1 MMTLRMSLFL
11 LLVSA
16 ALQNVTLTA
25 QELQATVN
33 VNMQTLTQD
42 QRQDMMTMARD
53 VENYLNSN
61 RYLNRDWEGERVPVD
76 VTIYVNSRNGNR
88 VSGRLSVVS
97 KRLVNNVAGTGS
109 GLLRVFDQDWVF
121 EWSFSPTLVYQPLRY
136 DPFTSVLDF
145 YMLLAIGMDM
155 DTYDDLAGTEA
166 YKIAQQ
172 IAQNGNAQGI
182 SQFSTVYQPGQLTR
196 MSLVTELM
204 DMRFQPMRRLM
215 YDYHD
220 AMDTYDT
227 DKLKG
232 LADLELVIRDL
243 ADFKK
248 NKLSSRSVLMQV
260 FFDAKS
266 MELAGMFKGVKSPG
280 LWADLRFLDPGNTQL
295 YEAAQQGR

>member
-1 MMTLRMSLFL
+1 MFLFL
-11 LLVSA
+11 IIVLA
-16 ALQNVTLTA
+16 AMQNVTVSA

-61 RYLNRDWEGERVPVD
+61 RYLNRDWDGERIPVD
-76 VTIYVNSRNGNR
+76 VTIYVNARNGNR

-97 KRLVNNVAGTGS
+97 KRLVNNAVGTGS
-109 GLLRVFDQDWVF
+109 GLLRIFDQDWSF

-136 DPFTSVLDF
+136 DAFTSVLDY
-145 YMLLAIGMDM
+145 YMLVAIGLDM
-155 DTYDDLAGTEA
+155 DTYEDLAGTEA

-172 IAQNGNAQGI
+172 IAQNGNAQGVG
-182 SQFSTVYQPGQLTR
+182 QFSTVYQPGQLTR
-196 MSLVTELM
+196 MSLITELM
-204 DMRFQPMRRLM
+204 DMRFQPLRRLI

-227 DKLKG
+227 DKVKG

-243 ADFKK
+243 SDYKK

-260 FFDAKS
+260 FFDAKA
-266 MELAGMFKGVKSPG
+266 MEIAGMFKGVKSPG
-280 LWADLRFLDPGNTQL
+280 LWGDLRFLDPGNTQL
-295 YEAAQQGR
+295 YEAAQQGK

>member
-1 MMTLRMSLFL
+1 
-11 LLVSA
+11 
-16 ALQNVTLTA
+16 
-25 QELQATVN
+25 
-33 VNMQTLTQD
+33 
-42 QRQDMMTMARD
+42 MARD

-97 KRLVNNVAGTGS
+97 KRLVNNAAGTGS
-109 GLLRVFDQDWVF
+109 GLLRVFDQGWVF

-172 IAQNGNAQGI
+172 IAQNGNAQGV

-243 ADFKK
+243 ADYKK

-266 MELAGMFKGVKSPG
+266 MELAGMFKGMKSAG

-295 YEAAQQGR
+295 YEAAQQGK

>member
-1 MMTLRMSLFL
+1 MIGRVFL
-11 LLVSA
+11 LLFIVSA
-16 ALQNVTLTA
+16 MVQNVTLCA
-25 QELQATVN
+25 QELQVTVN

-42 QRQDMMTMARD
+42 QRQDMMSMARD
-53 VENYLNSN
+53 VENYLNNN
-61 RYLNRDWEGERVPVD
+61 RYLNRDWEGEKIPVD

-97 KRLVNNVAGTGS
+97 KRLVNNVVGTGS
-109 GLLRVFDQDWVF
+109 GLLRVFDQDWSF

-136 DPFTSVLDF
+136 DAFTSVLDF
-145 YMLLAIGMDM
+145 YMLVAIGLDM

-166 YKIAQQ
+166 YKVAQQ
-172 IAQNGNAQGI
+172 IAQSGNAQGV

-196 MSLVTELM
+196 MSLITELM
-204 DMRFQPMRRLM
+204 DMRFQPFRRLI

-232 LADLELVIRDL
+232 LADLELVIRDI
-243 ADFKK
+243 AEYKK
-248 NKLSSRSVLMQV
+248 NKLSARSVLLQV

-266 MELAGMFKGVKSPG
+266 MEIAGMFKGVKSPG

-295 YEAAQQGR
+295 YEAAQQGK

>member
-1 MMTLRMSLFL
+1 MIGRVFL
-11 LLVSA
+11 LLFIVLA
-16 ALQNVTLTA
+16 MVQNVTLCA
-25 QELQATVN
+25 QELQVTVN

-42 QRQDMMTMARD
+42 QRQDMMSMARD
-53 VENYLNSN
+53 VENYLNNN
-61 RYLNRDWEGERVPVD
+61 RYLNRDWEGEKIPVD

-97 KRLVNNVAGTGS
+97 KRLVNNVVGTGS
-109 GLLRVFDQDWVF
+109 GLLRVFDQDWSF

-136 DPFTSVLDF
+136 DAFTSVLDF
-145 YMLLAIGMDM
+145 YMLVAIGLDM

-166 YKIAQQ
+166 YKVAQQ
-172 IAQNGNAQGI
+172 IAQSGNAQGV

-196 MSLVTELM
+196 MSLITELM
-204 DMRFQPMRRLM
+204 DMRFQPFRRLI

-232 LADLELVIRDL
+232 LADLELVIRDI
-243 ADFKK
+243 AEYKK
-248 NKLSSRSVLMQV
+248 NKLSARSVLLQV

-266 MELAGMFKGVKSPG
+266 MEIAGMFKGVKSPG

-295 YEAAQQGR
+295 YEAAQQGK

>member
-1 MMTLRMSLFL
+1 MTLRMSLFL

-172 IAQNGNAQGI
+172 IAQNGNAQGV

-243 ADFKK
+243 ADYKK

>member
-1 MMTLRMSLFL
+1 MTLRMSLFL

-16 ALQNVTLTA
+16 ALQNVTLSA

-97 KRLVNNVAGTGS
+97 KRLVNNAAGTGS

-172 IAQNGNAQGI
+172 IAQNGNAQGV

-243 ADFKK
+243 ADYKK

-266 MELAGMFKGVKSPG
+266 MELAGMFKGVKSAG

-295 YEAAQQGR
+295 YEAAQQGK

>member
-1 MMTLRMSLFL
+1 MIGRVFL
-11 LLVSA
+11 LLFIVSA
-16 ALQNVTLTA
+16 TVQNVTLCA

-42 QRQDMMTMARD
+42 QRQDMMSMARD
-53 VENYLNSN
+53 VENYLNNN
-61 RYLNRDWEGERVPVD
+61 RYLNRDWEGEKIPVD

-97 KRLVNNVAGTGS
+97 KRLVNNVVGTGS
-109 GLLRVFDQDWVF
+109 GLLRVFDQDWSF

-136 DPFTSVLDF
+136 DAFTSVLDF
-145 YMLLAIGMDM
+145 YMLVAIGLDM

-166 YKIAQQ
+166 FKVAQQ
-172 IAQNGNAQGI
+172 IAQSGNAQGV

-196 MSLVTELM
+196 MSLITELM
-204 DMRFQPMRRLM
+204 DMRFQPFRRLI

-232 LADLELVIRDL
+232 LADIELVIRDISEY
-243 ADFKK
+243 KK
-248 NKLSSRSVLMQV
+248 NKLSAHSVLLQV

-266 MELAGMFKGVKSPG
+266 MEIAGMFKGVKSPG

>member
-1 MMTLRMSLFL
+1 MTLRMSLFL

-97 KRLVNNVAGTGS
+97 KRLVNNAAGTGS

-172 IAQNGNAQGI
+172 IAQNGNAQGV

-243 ADFKK
+243 ADYKK

>member
-1 MMTLRMSLFL
+1 MSLRVFL
-11 LLVSA
+11 ILLFVSGA
-16 ALQNVTLTA
+16 MQNVTVSA

-53 VENYLNSN
+53 VENYLNNN
-61 RYLNRDWEGERVPVD
+61 RYLNRDWDGEKIPVD

-97 KRLVNNVAGTGS
+97 KRLVNNVVGTGS
-109 GLLRVFDQDWVF
+109 GLLRIFDQDWSF
-121 EWSFSPTLVYQPLRY
+121 DWSFSPTLVYQPLRY

-145 YMLLAIGMDM
+145 YMLVAIGMDM

-172 IAQNGNAQGI
+172 IAQNGNAQGV

-196 MSLVTELM
+196 MSLITELM
-204 DMRFQPMRRLM
+204 DMRFQPFRRLI

-220 AMDTYDT
+220 AMDTYDN
-227 DKLKG
+227 DKVKG
-232 LADLELVIRDL
+232 LTDLELVIRDI
-243 ADFKK
+243 AEFKK
-248 NKLSSRSVLMQV
+248 NKLSARSVLLQV

-266 MELAGMFKGVKSPG
+266 MEIAGMFKAVKSPG

>member
-16 ALQNVTLTA
+16 ALQNVTLSA

-97 KRLVNNVAGTGS
+97 KRLVNNAAGTGS

-172 IAQNGNAQGI
+172 IAQNGNAQGV

-243 ADFKK
+243 ADYKK

-266 MELAGMFKGVKSPG
+266 MELAGMFKGVKSAG

-295 YEAAQQGR
+295 YEAAQQGK

>member
-1 MMTLRMSLFL
+1 MFLFL
-11 LLVSA
+11 IIVLA
-16 ALQNVTLTA
+16 AMQNVTVSA

-61 RYLNRDWEGERVPVD
+61 RYLNRDWDGERIPVD
-76 VTIYVNSRNGNR
+76 VTIYVNARNGNR

-97 KRLVNNVAGTGS
+97 KRLVNNAVGTGS
-109 GLLRVFDQDWVF
+109 GLLRIFDQDWSF

-136 DPFTSVLDF
+136 DAFTSVLDY
-145 YMLLAIGMDM
+145 YMLVAIGLDM
-155 DTYDDLAGTEA
+155 DTYEDLAGTEA

-172 IAQNGNAQGI
+172 IAQNGNAQGVG
-182 SQFSTVYQPGQLTR
+182 QFSTVYQPGQLTR
-196 MSLVTELM
+196 MSLITELM
-204 DMRFQPMRRLM
+204 DMRFQPLRRLI

-227 DKLKG
+227 DKVKG
-232 LADLELVIRDL
+232 LADLEVVIRDL
-243 ADFKK
+243 SDYKK

-260 FFDAKS
+260 FFDAKA
-266 MELAGMFKGVKSPG
+266 MEIAGMFKGVKSPG
-280 LWADLRFLDPGNTQL
+280 LWGDLRFLDPGNTQL
-295 YEAAQQGR
+295 YEAAQQGK

>member
-1 MMTLRMSLFL
+1 MTTFKLFAL
-11 LLVSA
+11 LLVTA
-16 ALQNVTLTA
+16 VTSGVTSSA

-53 VENYLNSN
+53 VENYLNNN
-61 RYLNRDWEGERVPVD
+61 RYLNRDWEGEKVPVD

-97 KRLVNNVAGTGS
+97 KRLVNNVVGTGS
-109 GLLRVFDQDWVF
+109 GLLRVFDQDWTF

-136 DPFTSVLDF
+136 DAFTSVLDY
-145 YMLLAIGMDM
+145 YMLVAIGLDM
-155 DTYDDLAGTEA
+155 DTYDDLVGTEA

-172 IAQNGNAQGI
+172 IAQNGNAQGV

-196 MSLVTELM
+196 MSLITELM
-204 DMRFQPMRRLM
+204 DMRFQPLRRLI

-220 AMDTYDT
+220 AMDIYDT
-227 DKLKG
+227 DKIKG
-232 LADLELVIRDL
+232 LAELELIIRDL
-243 ADFKK
+243 ADYKK

-266 MELAGMFKGVKSPG
+266 MEIAGMFKGVKSAG

-295 YEAAQQGR
+295 YEAAQQGK

>member
-1 MMTLRMSLFL
+1 M
-11 LLVSA
+11 V
-16 ALQNVTLTA
+16 QNVTLCA

-42 QRQDMMTMARD
+42 QRQDMMSMARD
-53 VENYLNSN
+53 VENYLNNN
-61 RYLNRDWEGERVPVD
+61 RYLNRDWEGEKIPVD

-97 KRLVNNVAGTGS
+97 KRLVNNVVGTGS
-109 GLLRVFDQDWVF
+109 GLLRVFDQDWSF

-136 DPFTSVLDF
+136 DAFTSVLDF
-145 YMLLAIGMDM
+145 YMLVAIGLDM

-166 YKIAQQ
+166 YKVAQQ
-172 IAQNGNAQGI
+172 IAQSGNAQGV

-196 MSLVTELM
+196 MSLITELM
-204 DMRFQPMRRLM
+204 DMRFQPFRRLI

-232 LADLELVIRDL
+232 LADLELVIRDI
-243 ADFKK
+243 AEYKK
-248 NKLSSRSVLMQV
+248 NKLSARSVLLQV

-266 MELAGMFKGVKSPG
+266 MEIAGMFKGVKSPG

-295 YEAAQQGR
+295 YEAAQQGK

>member
-1 MMTLRMSLFL
+1 MSLFL

-16 ALQNVTLTA
+16 ALQNVTLSA

-97 KRLVNNVAGTGS
+97 KRLVNNAAGTGS

-172 IAQNGNAQGI
+172 IAQNGNAQGV

-243 ADFKK
+243 ADYKK

-266 MELAGMFKGVKSPG
+266 MELAGMFKGMKSAG

-295 YEAAQQGR
+295 YEAAQQGK

>member
-1 MMTLRMSLFL
+1 MIGRVFL
-11 LLVSA
+11 LLFIVSA
-16 ALQNVTLTA
+16 MVQNVTLCA

-42 QRQDMMTMARD
+42 QRQDMMSMARD
-53 VENYLNSN
+53 VENYLNNN
-61 RYLNRDWEGERVPVD
+61 RYLNRDWEGEKIPVD

-97 KRLVNNVAGTGS
+97 KRLVNNVVGTGS
-109 GLLRVFDQDWVF
+109 GLLRVFDQDWSF

-136 DPFTSVLDF
+136 DAFTSVLDF
-145 YMLLAIGMDM
+145 YMLVAIGLDM

-166 YKIAQQ
+166 YKVAQQ
-172 IAQNGNAQGI
+172 IAQSGNAQGV

-196 MSLVTELM
+196 MSLITELM
-204 DMRFQPMRRLM
+204 DMRFQPFRRLI

-232 LADLELVIRDL
+232 LADLELVIRDI
-243 ADFKK
+243 AEYKK
-248 NKLSSRSVLMQV
+248 NKLSARSVLLQV

-266 MELAGMFKGVKSPG
+266 MEIAGMFKGVKSPG

-295 YEAAQQGR
+295 YEAAQQGK

>member
-1 MMTLRMSLFL
+1 MTLRMSLFL

-16 ALQNVTLTA
+16 ALQNVTVTA

-97 KRLVNNVAGTGS
+97 KRLVNNAAGTGS

-172 IAQNGNAQGI
+172 IAQNGNAQGV

-243 ADFKK
+243 ADYKK

>member
-1 MMTLRMSLFL
+1 MIGRVFL
-11 LLVSA
+11 LLFIVSA
-16 ALQNVTLTA
+16 TVQNVTLCA

-42 QRQDMMTMARD
+42 QRQDMMSMARD
-53 VENYLNSN
+53 VENYLNNN
-61 RYLNRDWEGERVPVD
+61 RYLNRDWEGEKIPVD

-97 KRLVNNVAGTGS
+97 KRLVNNVVGTGS
-109 GLLRVFDQDWVF
+109 GLLRVFDQDWSF

-136 DPFTSVLDF
+136 DAFTSVLDF
-145 YMLLAIGMDM
+145 YMLVAIGLDM

-166 YKIAQQ
+166 FKVAQQ
-172 IAQNGNAQGI
+172 IAQSGNAQGV

-196 MSLVTELM
+196 MSLITELM
-204 DMRFQPMRRLM
+204 DMRFQPFRRLI

-232 LADLELVIRDL
+232 LADIELVIRDISEY
-243 ADFKK
+243 KK
-248 NKLSSRSVLMQV
+248 NKLSARSVLLQV

-266 MELAGMFKGVKSPG
+266 MEIAGMFKGVKSPG

>member
-1 MMTLRMSLFL
+1 MIGRVSLILFI
-11 LLVSA
+11 VSA
-16 ALQNVTLTA
+16 MVQNVTLCA

-42 QRQDMMTMARD
+42 QRQDMMSMARD
-53 VENYLNSN
+53 VENYLNNN
-61 RYLNRDWEGERVPVD
+61 RYLNRDWEGEKIPID

-97 KRLVNNVAGTGS
+97 KRLVNNVVGTGS
-109 GLLRVFDQDWVF
+109 GLLRIFDQDWSF

-136 DPFTSVLDF
+136 DAFTSVLDF
-145 YMLLAIGMDM
+145 YMLVAIGLDM

-166 YKIAQQ
+166 YKVAQQ
-172 IAQNGNAQGI
+172 IAQSGNAQGV

-196 MSLVTELM
+196 MSLITELM
-204 DMRFQPMRRLM
+204 DMRFQPFRRLI

-232 LADLELVIRDL
+232 LADLELVIRDI
-243 ADFKK
+243 AEYKK
-248 NKLSSRSVLMQV
+248 NKLSARSVLLQV

-266 MELAGMFKGVKSPG
+266 MEIAGMFKGIKSPG

-295 YEAAQQGR
+295 YEAAQQGK

>member
-1 MMTLRMSLFL
+1 MIGRVFL
-11 LLVSA
+11 LLFIVSA
-16 ALQNVTLTA
+16 MVQNVTLCA

-42 QRQDMMTMARD
+42 QRQDMMSIARD
-53 VENYLNSN
+53 VENYLNNN
-61 RYLNRDWEGERVPVD
+61 RYLNRDWEGEKIPVD

-97 KRLVNNVAGTGS
+97 KRLVNNVVGTGS
-109 GLLRVFDQDWVF
+109 GLLRVFDQDWSF

-136 DPFTSVLDF
+136 DAFTSVLDF
-145 YMLLAIGMDM
+145 YMLVAIGLDM

-166 YKIAQQ
+166 YKVAQQ
-172 IAQNGNAQGI
+172 IAQSGNAQGV

-196 MSLVTELM
+196 MSLITELM
-204 DMRFQPMRRLM
+204 DMRFQPFRRLI

-232 LADLELVIRDL
+232 LADLELVIRDI
-243 ADFKK
+243 AEYKK
-248 NKLSSRSVLMQV
+248 NKLSARSVLLQV

-266 MELAGMFKGVKSPG
+266 MEIAGMFKGVKSPG

-295 YEAAQQGR
+295 YEAAQQGK

>member
-1 MMTLRMSLFL
+1 M
-11 LLVSA
+11 V
-16 ALQNVTLTA
+16 QNVTLCA

-42 QRQDMMTMARD
+42 QRQDMMSMARD
-53 VENYLNSN
+53 VENYLNNN
-61 RYLNRDWEGERVPVD
+61 RYLNRDWEGEKIPID

-97 KRLVNNVAGTGS
+97 KRLVNNVVGTGS
-109 GLLRVFDQDWVF
+109 GLLRIFDQDWSF

-136 DPFTSVLDF
+136 DAFTSVLDF
-145 YMLLAIGMDM
+145 YMLVAIGLDM

-166 YKIAQQ
+166 YKVAQQ
-172 IAQNGNAQGI
+172 IAQSGNAQGV

-196 MSLVTELM
+196 MSLITELM
-204 DMRFQPMRRLM
+204 DMRFQPFRRLI

-232 LADLELVIRDL
+232 LADLELVIRDI
-243 ADFKK
+243 AEYKK
-248 NKLSSRSVLMQV
+248 NKLSARSVLLQV

-266 MELAGMFKGVKSPG
+266 MEIAGMFKGVKSPG

-295 YEAAQQGR
+295 YEAAQQGK

>member
-1 MMTLRMSLFL
+1 MIGRVSLILFI
-11 LLVSA
+11 VSA
-16 ALQNVTLTA
+16 MVQNVTLCA

-42 QRQDMMTMARD
+42 QRQDMMSMARD
-53 VENYLNSN
+53 VENYLNNN
-61 RYLNRDWEGERVPVD
+61 RYLNRDWEGEKIPID

-97 KRLVNNVAGTGS
+97 KRLVNNVVGTGS
-109 GLLRVFDQDWVF
+109 GLLRIFDQDWSF

-136 DPFTSVLDF
+136 DAFTSVLDF
-145 YMLLAIGMDM
+145 YMLVAIGLDM

-166 YKIAQQ
+166 YKVAQQ
-172 IAQNGNAQGI
+172 IAQSGNAQGV

-196 MSLVTELM
+196 MSLITELM
-204 DMRFQPMRRLM
+204 DMRFQPFRRLI

-232 LADLELVIRDL
+232 LADLELVIRDI
-243 ADFKK
+243 AEYKK
-248 NKLSSRSVLMQV
+248 NKLSARSVLLQV

-266 MELAGMFKGVKSPG
+266 MEIAGMFKGVKSPG

-295 YEAAQQGR
+295 YEAAQQGK

>member
-1 MMTLRMSLFL
+1 MTMRMFLFL
-11 LLVSA
+11 IIVLA
-16 ALQNVTLTA
+16 AMQNVTVSA

-61 RYLNRDWEGERVPVD
+61 RYLNRDWDGERIPVD
-76 VTIYVNSRNGNR
+76 VTIYVNARNGNR

-97 KRLVNNVAGTGS
+97 KRLVNNAVGTGS
-109 GLLRVFDQDWVF
+109 GLLRIFDQDWSF

-136 DPFTSVLDF
+136 DAFTSVLDY
-145 YMLLAIGMDM
+145 YMLVAIGLDM
-155 DTYDDLAGTEA
+155 DTYEDLAGTEA

-172 IAQNGNAQGI
+172 IAQNGNAQGVG
-182 SQFSTVYQPGQLTR
+182 QFSTVYQPGQLTR
-196 MSLVTELM
+196 MSLITELM
-204 DMRFQPMRRLM
+204 DMRFQPLRRLI

-227 DKLKG
+227 DKVKG
-232 LADLELVIRDL
+232 LADLEVVIRDL
-243 ADFKK
+243 SDYKK

-260 FFDAKS
+260 FFDAKA
-266 MELAGMFKGVKSPG
+266 MEIAGMFKGVKSPG
-280 LWADLRFLDPGNTQL
+280 LWGDLRFLDPGNTQL
-295 YEAAQQGR
+295 YEAAQQGK

>member
-1 MMTLRMSLFL
+1 MTLRIALFVL
-11 LLVSA
+11 FVLFIA
-16 ALQNVTLTA
+16 QNVTSSA

-53 VENYLNSN
+53 VENYLNNN
-61 RYLNRDWEGERVPVD
+61 RYLNRDWDGELVPVD
-76 VTIYVNSRNGNR
+76 VTIYVNARNGNR

-97 KRLVNNVAGTGS
+97 KRLVNNVVGTGS
-109 GLLRVFDQDWVF
+109 GLLRVFDQDWTF
-121 EWSFSPTLVYQPLRY
+121 DWSFSPTLVYQPLRY
-136 DPFTSVLDF
+136 DPFTSVLDY
-145 YMLLAIGMDM
+145 YMLVAIGLDM

-172 IAQNGNAQGI
+172 IAQNGNAQGV

-196 MSLVTELM
+196 MSLITEIM
-204 DMRFQPMRRLM
+204 DMRFQPFRRLI

-220 AMDTYDT
+220 AMDTYDK

-232 LADLELVIRDL
+232 LADLELVIKDL

-266 MELAGMFKGVKSPG
+266 MEIAGMFKGVKSAG
-280 LWADLRFLDPGNTQL
+280 LWSDLRFLDPGNTQL